1 MVDVQQQIGEAI
13 DRVSLALREVR
24 HSLHSLDGHPT
35 GNPDMDDWMSKRLK
49 NRIEALTQAR
59 ASLELAYS
67 TGGD

>member
-13 DRVSLALREVR
+13 DRVSLAIREVR

-49 NRIEALTQAR
+49 NRITLLTEARDA
-59 ASLELAYS
+59 LESAFS

>member
-1 MVDVQQQIGEAI
+1 MANVQVVVGEAI
-13 DRVSLALREVR
+13 DKVSLAIRELR
-24 HSLHSLDGHPT
+24 HSLNSLDGHPT

-67 TGGD
+67 TGGE